1 MKTWS
6 AVAKV
11 VAVAWAGALMGGFVY
26 VRAGGVVWPVAD
38 QPSVQRPA
46 VMPSS
51 KWAGVYP
58 DVSASSTRTYPP
70 PTASPNPAVPHF
82 VPSYYS
88 PAPST
93 QADAQA
99 TADVPQAPTSAPPP
113 PVKPV
118 RSALMYSSKSAPV
131 FASGDGPPPQPPPPS
146 PQQYAKPRAA
156 NSRPLNP
163 PPDYTTNA
171 PNPRPPRTSVL
182 PSSKSAAVIGS
193 SPPPPAA
200 PDPPA
205 QSVQQPSS
213 PQSLRPPQPP
223 HFIYPKS
230 GTWPVQQQAVPQT
243 NQPQW
248 QR

>member
-1 MKTWS
+1 
-6 AVAKV
+6 
-11 VAVAWAGALMGGFVY
+11 MGGFVY
-26 VRAGGVVWPVAD
+26 VRAGGVVWPAAD
-38 QPSVQRPA
+38 QPAVQRPA

-70 PTASPNPAVPHF
+70 PTASPNPAVPRF
-82 VPSYYS
+82 VPSYNTA
-88 PAPST
+88 APST
-93 QADAQA
+93 QADAQ
-99 TADVPQAPTSAPPP
+99 TNADVQQVPTSAPPP
-113 PVKPV
+113 PVKPA

-146 PQQYAKPRAA
+146 PQQYAQPRAA

-171 PNPRPPRTSVL
+171 PNPRPQRTSVL

-193 SPPPPAA
+193 SPPPAA
-200 PDPPA
+200 PDPPV
-205 QSVQQPSS
+205 QSVQQPSK
-213 PQSLRPPQPP
+213 PQASWPPPP
-223 HFIYPKS
+223 PPPPFIYPKS
-230 GTWPVQQQAVPQT
+230 GTWPVLRQQAVPQT